1 MNLSHLCAQN
11 THIGYLSW
19 TGVFGKKP
27 DLSLEHE
34 SLVKNAA
41 IHMRVWCPGLTPPSV
56 LLYLALSFLAKAEKP
71 QDKFY
76 HLVNLSLEK
85 ANGFSRIIQQLQYI
99 LIRCI
104 PHNHIFFLVYWV
116 SEGKKKKKRKNKQTT
131 KKTPTKFQPSA
142 IHCKSFRTDLL

>member
-104 PHNHIFFLVYWV
+104 PHNHIFFFSIL
-116 SEGKKKKKRKNKQTT
+116 SFRGEKETKKEKQTNN
-131 KKTPTKFQPSA
+131 KKNPNKIPTQCYS
-142 IHCKSFRTDLL
+142 L

>member
-19 TGVFGKKP
+19 TWVFGKKP

-34 SLVKNAA
+34 SLVKNAV
-41 IHMRVWCPGLTPPSV
+41 IHRGGFDVQDWPHP
-56 LLYLALSFLAKAEKP
+56 LYLALSFLAKAEKP

-85 ANGFSRIIQQLQYI
+85 ENDFSKILQQL
-99 LIRCI
+99 
-104 PHNHIFFLVYWV
+104 
-116 SEGKKKKKRKNKQTT
+116 
-131 KKTPTKFQPSA
+131 
-142 IHCKSFRTDLL
+142 

>member
-104 PHNHIFFLVYWV
+104 PHNHIFFFSIL
-116 SEGKKKKKRKNKQTT
+116 SFRGEKETKKEKQTNN
-131 KKTPTKFQPSA
+131 KKNLNKIPTQCYS
-142 IHCKSFRTDLL
+142 L

>member
-41 IHMRVWCPGLTPPSV
+41 IHRRVWCPGLTPPSV

-104 PHNHIFFLVYWV
+104 PHNHIFFFSIL
-116 SEGKKKKKRKNKQTT
+116 SFRGEKETKKEKQTNN
-131 KKTPTKFQPSA
+131 KKNPNKIPTQCYS
-142 IHCKSFRTDLL
+142 L